1 MMRLP
6 VSGYDFPIKPGEGGD
21 TVSVH
26 GSGHHVLE
34 LFPLKAVRHRS
45 GYHWFVVG
53 TVCIG
58 AFMAALDASII
69 NIALP
74 VLKQHFGVRMHVI
87 EWVSLAYLLTLAGLV
102 VPFARLA
109 DLMGRRWMYALG
121 FTVFIIGSLLC
132 GVAFSLPFLLVA
144 RVVQAIGAAMLQ
156 ANSVAIITA
165 ATPPDQ
171 RGRAIGFQASAQG
184 IGLSLGPAIGGALIS
199 YLDWRWIFFVNLP
212 VGLVGTVL
220 GILLLPRD
228 ELSTKRER
236 FDFTG
241 AVLLVPA
248 LVALIYVLNMG
259 LKEGWTSPLVVA
271 SYAVL
276 VLAGVGFLVVERR
289 TQFPIVDLRLFRNKT
304 FTLGSLTGILSFT
317 VMYAV
322 LLLTPFYLDNV
333 EHMDSL
339 RSGLYLTIVPIGM
352 TLFTPVSGALAD
364 RYGTRLPTVL
374 GMSAAC
380 AGSLCL
386 SGMGEDMQRLLL
398 VMGLF
403 LVGLGIGVFTPPN
416 NSSVMGSAPSN
427 RLGVAGGILNMS
439 RTLGMGLGVT
449 LGGLCYQVFLD
460 LEGVADEKTAPTWAM
475 VHAFHGAFL
484 VTACVAGLTVLLSA
498 ARKGS

>member
-1 MMRLP
+1 MLP
-6 VSGYDFPIKPGEGGD
+6 
-21 TVSVH
+21 
-26 GSGHHVLE
+26 LR
-34 LFPLKAVRHRS
+34 AVRHRP

-74 VLKQHFGVRMHVI
+74 ALKQHFGVRMHVV

-109 DLMGRRWMYALG
+109 DMMGRRWMYALG

-132 GVAFSLPFLLVA
+132 GVAFTLWFLLIA
-144 RVVQAIGAAMLQ
+144 RVVQAVGAAMLQ

-184 IGLSLGPAIGGALIS
+184 VGLSLGPAIGGALLS
-199 YLDWRWIFFVNLP
+199 FLNWRWIFFVNLP
-212 VGLVGTVL
+212 VGLAGTLL
-220 GILLLPRD
+220 GVLLLPQD
-228 ELSTKRER
+228 AKPAKRER
-236 FDFTG
+236 FDFAG
-241 AVLLVPA
+241 AALLVPA

-259 LKEGWTSPLVVA
+259 LKEGWTSPAVVA

-276 VLAGVGFLVVERR
+276 ALAGTGFLLVERKIP
-289 TQFPIVDLRLFRNKT
+289 FPIVDLRLFRKRT
-304 FTLGSLTGILSFT
+304 FTLGSLTGVLSFT

-322 LLLTPFYLDNV
+322 LLLIPFYLDNV
-333 EHMDSL
+333 MHMDSL

-364 RYGTRLPTVL
+364 RYGTRMPTVL
-374 GMSAAC
+374 GMMAAC

-386 SGMGEDMQRLLL
+386 SGLGADLYRLLL
-398 VMGLF
+398 VIGLF

-416 NSSVMGSAPSN
+416 NSSVMGSVPSD
-427 RLGVAGGILNMS
+427 RLGVAGGILNMA

-449 LGGLCYQVFLD
+449 LGGLCYQLFLD
-460 LEGVADEKTAPTWAM
+460 LQGVVDEKSAPAPAM

-484 VTACVAGLTVLLSA
+484 VTACVAAVTVLLSL
-498 ARKGS
+498 ARQGA